1 MFSAHVGVKDS
12 NEVEVMDILE
22 ALQIFSHSFQ
32 DRLIVQS
39 DSSIAISWVTTTS
52 DNGPLKF
59 WFYFDEV
66 NSLSSFIQVVFW
78 DAGRLA
84 NGMADLVA
92 E

>member
-1 MFSAHVGVKDS
+1 MFSEHVGPKNS
-12 NEVEVMDILE
+12 NEAEVIDILE

-32 DRLIVQS
+32 DRLIVLS
-39 DSSIAISWVTTTS
+39 DSFIANSWVTTS

-66 NSLSSFIQVVFW
+66 NSLSSFIQVVLW
-78 DAGRLA
+78 HAGRLA
-84 NGMADLVA
+84 NDMADLVA

>member
-1 MFSAHVGVKDS
+1 
-12 NEVEVMDILE
+12 MDILE

-32 DRLIVQS
+32 DRLIVLS
-39 DSSIAISWVTTTS
+39 DSSIAISWVSTS

-59 WFYFDEV
+59 WFYFDGV

-78 DAGRLA
+78 QAGRLA